1 MNIRIAE
8 KNDLPAIQTLLE
20 SWQLPIEGI
29 DKHLNHFFVLE
40 EGKKILGSI
49 GLEIYGNKAL
59 LRSLA
64 VAPEVRGKG
73 YGHRLCQAV
82 LDMAV
87 SIELEEIVLLTE
99 TARDFF
105 ERHGFRVIK
114 RESVDQRIRN
124 SVEFRTGCPAS
135 AVCMRLRLK

>member
-29 DKHLNHFFVLE
+29 DEHLNHFFVLE

-73 YGHRLCQAV
+73 YGHRLYQAV

-124 SVEFRTGCPAS
+124 SVEFRTCCPAS